1 MSGIIKGSK
10 KDCSGRK
17 YTGSGPRPDHNETK
31 RAEALERQ
39 NVWHAMSPDKQLADL
54 DLRLG
59 AGQGAVKQ
67 RARIKAAL
75 IQNKTQSVK
84 PAAAAEPELV
94 EPTRLKVKAKDRRA
108 AEREHNVKQ

>member
-1 MSGIIKGSK
+1 MTLHRR
-10 KDCSGRK
+10 GR
-17 YTGSGPRPDHNETK
+17 HNPQ
-31 RAEALERQ
+31 RQ
-39 NVWHAMSPDKQLADL
+39 VTPLPLHPHFAGVHAKHLCQ
-54 DLRLG
+54 
-59 AGQGAVKQ
+59 QGAVKQ